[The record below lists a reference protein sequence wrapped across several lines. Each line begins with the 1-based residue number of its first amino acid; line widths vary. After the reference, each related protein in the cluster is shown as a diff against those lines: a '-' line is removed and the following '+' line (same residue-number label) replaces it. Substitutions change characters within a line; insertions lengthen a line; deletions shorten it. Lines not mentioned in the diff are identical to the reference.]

1 MLQWR
6 VRQYLKSQNLS
17 AYDLDRAL
25 GRKLSPRTVYALA
38 RNEPK
43 QIRLETLDKVMTVL
57 EELTGKPVVLSDLLE
72 FQSK

>member
-6 VRQYLKSQNLS
+6 VRQYLTKKGLS

-25 GRKLSPRTVYALA
+25 GRKLSPRTIYTLA

-43 QIRLETLDKVMTVL
+43 QIRLDTLDKLMTAL
-57 EELTGKPVVLSDLLE
+57 EELTGTPVSLKDLLE
-72 FQSK
+72 YQRD

>member
-1 MLQWR
+1 MMRWQ
-6 VRQYLKSQNLS
+6 VRQYLKSQGLS

-43 QIRLETLDKVMTVL
+43 QIRLETLDKVLTVL
-57 EELTGKPVVLSDLLE
+57 EELTGKPVRLGDLLE
-72 FQSK
+72 FQHD